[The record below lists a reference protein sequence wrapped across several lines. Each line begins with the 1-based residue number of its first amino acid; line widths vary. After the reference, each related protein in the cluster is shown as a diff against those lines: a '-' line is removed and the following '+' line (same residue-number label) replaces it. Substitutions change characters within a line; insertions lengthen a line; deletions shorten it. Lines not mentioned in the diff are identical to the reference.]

1 MKNRHIRKQTGIL
14 LGMILALMLSACG
27 SKKPT
32 DPTKQTLGAETTQK
46 SEKTEDVVESGI
58 EESQKENRLCGE
70 WILVGYEYGER
81 ENAGDM
87 TIRSPYYL
95 TEEDGV
101 NSKLLI
107 YSSDDQLYADYYHF
121 RDEATTIN
129 GMALEEETETSE
141 NQPTARLKNRMD
153 ESEIR
158 RTVTLLETNVLQY
171 REQYY
176 GMTSDYTYNG
186 IYLRQGSKEMEQSDE
201 YQYLDVVT
209 VSTVEELEEAIQ
221 DRRKIILKGGEY
233 NFSELDVSEVRNPK
247 LDVISYADEPAEYTI
262 RHVRNFCMEAAE
274 GEKVVISTESPYAKV
289 LAFEGCAD
297 IMLRGL
303 TCGHEVEPGFCT
315 GSVIY
320 LYDSYNV
327 RIDNCRLYGSGS
339 YGVEAYQASTLW
351 VEESELFDCTYGL
364 VELSSVDVARFRNC
378 TFRNSKEFSMFSF
391 YDSYDVLLQDCQILG
406 NHSDS
411 ETYPFISAPNSWKV
425 LFQNCVF
432 KENTYHTF
440 LAETDTLSMERI
452 VFENCLM
459 DDGEIFNTFEQ
470 PAD

>member
-262 RHVRNFCMEAAE
+262 RNVRNFCMEAAE

>member
-107 YSSDDQLYADYYHF
+107 YSSDDQIYADYYHF

-158 RTVTLLETNVLQY
+158 RTVRLLETNVLQY

-262 RHVRNFCMEAAE
+262 RNVRNFCMEAAE

-411 ETYPFISAPNSWKV
+411 EAYPFISAPNSWKV

>member
-262 RHVRNFCMEAAE
+262 RNVRNFCMEAAE

-303 TCGHEVEPGFCT
+303 TCGHEIEPGFCT

>member
-14 LGMILALMLSACG
+14 LCMILALMLSACG
-27 SKKPT
+27 SKNPT
-32 DPTKQTLGAETTQK
+32 DSTKQTFGAGSTQK
-46 SEKTEDVVESGI
+46 SEKTEKT
-58 EESQKENRLCGE
+58 EERKEENRFCGE

-81 ENAGDM
+81 ENDGDM

-95 TEEDGV
+95 TEENGV

-107 YSSDDQLYADYYHF
+107 YSGDDQLYADYYHF
-121 RDEATTIN
+121 QEEATTIN

-141 NQPTARLKNRMD
+141 NQPAARLKNRMD

-158 RTVTLLETNVLQY
+158 RTVTLLDTNVLQY
-171 REQYY
+171 REQNF

-209 VSTVEELEEAIQ
+209 VSTVEELVGAIQ
-221 DRRKIILKGGEY
+221 DRRKIILKAGEY
-233 NFSELDVSEVRNPK
+233 NFSDLDVSEVQNPK
-247 LDVISYADEPAEYTI
+247 LDVLSYVDEPAEYTI
-262 RHVRNFCMEAAE
+262 KNVRNFCMEAAE

-297 IMLRGL
+297 ITIRGL
-303 TCGHEVEPGFCT
+303 TCGHEVEPGYCT

-327 RIDNCRLYGSGS
+327 GIDNCRLYGSGT

-351 VEESELFDCTYGL
+351 VEDSELFDCTYGL
-364 VELSSVDVARFRNC
+364 VELSSVDVASFRNC
-378 TFRNSKEFSMFSF
+378 TFRDSREFSMFSF
-391 YDSYDVLLQDCQILG
+391 HDSYDVLLQDCQILG
-406 NHSDS
+406 NYSDP
-411 ETYPFISAPNSWKV
+411 EAYPFISAPNSWKV
-425 LFQNCVF
+425 RFENCEF
-432 KENTYHTF
+432 KENTYHIF

-459 DDGEIFNTFEQ
+459 DDGETFNTFDQ

>member
-14 LGMILALMLSACG
+14 LCMILALMLSACG

-46 SEKTEDVVESGI
+46 SEKTEDVVESGT
-58 EESQKENRLCGE
+58 EESQEENRLCGE

-95 TEEDGV
+95 TEEDGA

-121 RDEATTIN
+121 LDEATTIN
-129 GMALEEETETSE
+129 GMVLEEETETSE
-141 NQPTARLKNRMD
+141 NQPAARLKNRMD

-158 RTVTLLETNVLQY
+158 RTVTLLETNVLRY

-209 VSTVEELEEAIQ
+209 VSTVGELEEAIQ

-247 LDVISYADEPAEYTI
+247 LDVLSYEDEPAEYTI
-262 RHVRNFCMEAAE
+262 RNVRNFCMEAAE

-297 IMLRGL
+297 ITLRGL

-327 RIDNCRLYGSGS
+327 GIDNCRLYGSGS

-391 YDSYDVLLQDCQILG
+391 HDSYDVLLQDCQILG

-411 ETYPFISAPNSWKV
+411 EAYPFISAPNSWKV

-440 LAETDTLSMERI
+440 LAETDTLSMQRV

-470 PAD
+470 PVD